1 MDIFLGKFLPFLPM
15 AQKRFQ
21 GTGHRVFYSAT
32 TLKMCFPAAP
42 PNKTE
47 KVWPEVAPN
56 LAPFIMAENFH
67 YLCARFNNIDEKWQA
82 KRRKE

>member
-1 MDIFLGKFLPFLPM
+1 MNNRLRNYICNRNMDIFLEKFLPILPM

-42 PNKTE
+42 PNKPE
-47 KVWPEVAPN
+47 KALPQGTPRLNQNAS
-56 LAPFIMAENFH
+56 LH
-67 YLCARFNNIDEKWQA
+67 IDTQ
-82 KRRKE
+82 

>member
-1 MDIFLGKFLPFLPM
+1 MDIFLEKFLPILPM

-32 TLKMCFPAAP
+32 TLKICFPAAP

-47 KVWPEVAPN
+47 KA
-56 LAPFIMAENFH
+56 
-67 YLCARFNNIDEKWQA
+67 
-82 KRRKE
+82 

>member
-1 MDIFLGKFLPFLPM
+1 MNNRLRNYICNRNMDIFLEKFLPILPM
-15 AQKRFQ
+15 AQKQFQ

-47 KVWPEVAPN
+47 KA
-56 LAPFIMAENFH
+56 
-67 YLCARFNNIDEKWQA
+67 
-82 KRRKE
+82 